1 MISTSAALPLS
12 HLKISLH
19 WSLIRMEWYTFKF
32 PFIFSSRLEGGTCK
46 SIRFCELFSI
56 LNFRLEISWSSVG
69 KSFTRSPSHIFLV
82 IFEPKETIILSSGV
96 TYVKS
101 KYFVLDV
108 QMFEK
113 QCGITFM
120 YKTWPDQEGLVNE
133 ERMPS
138 PTCSHCPPLQMQ
150 ISKRMLKRI
159 APCGPCFI
167 HFVSSCALGRDLAFI
182 LFRASAVFRSFI
194 LSQSL

>member
-12 HLKISLH
+12 HLKIILH
-19 WSLIRMEWYTFKF
+19 WPLIRMEWYTFKF

-46 SIRFCELFSI
+46 SISLTTLSALI
-56 LNFRLEISWSSVG
+56 KG
-69 KSFTRSPSHIFLV
+69 SFLL
-82 IFEPKETIILSSGV
+82 LS
-96 TYVKS
+96 
-101 KYFVLDV
+101 FFNALLP
-108 QMFEK
+108 
-113 QCGITFM
+113 TFM

-159 APCGPCFI
+159 AQCGPCFI
-167 HFVSSCALGRDLAFI
+167 HFVVGCTF
-182 LFRASAVFRSFI
+182 FTQYHVT
-194 LSQSL
+194 